1 MHWRKLR
8 DERFLGSWDFDP
20 DLQKTPLT
28 ITAVGPDKV
37 HRMEDNTE
45 ERVPVMRF
53 DGLPGELAGKAMVLN
68 ATNCKTM
75 ETMYGPDVDA
85 WIGKSVLIEV
95 KQVKAFGE
103 IHDALRIKAKKLQAD
118 QSAPPPTTP
127 AEPAPAPRAQTAP
140 SKVKVAK
147 DELWSLLT
155 HVHQGADRRDAEAM
169 KVAIEQVNEHLQG
182 EGYMRTDETIGKLSL
197 DRMEE
202 IITLLKQAE
211 EL

>member
-1 MHWRKLR
+1 MTHWRALR
-8 DERFLGSWDFDP
+8 DEEYLGAWDFEDP
-20 DLQKTPLT
+20 ESLKKPLKIKKVEQATVFNKQKN
-28 ITAVGPDKV
+28 K
-37 HRMEDNTE
+37 E
-45 ERVPVMRF
+45 EHMPIVF
-53 DGLPGELAGKAMVLN
+53 FAGIGKGMLFNV
-68 ATNCKTM
+68 TNCDRLTAM
-75 ETMYGPDVDA
+75 FESDYESWV
-85 WIGKSVLIEV
+85 GKHILIRLE
-95 KQVKAFGE
+95 KANRNGVMV
-103 IHDALRIKAKKLQAD
+103 DALRVNPKKVQAD
-118 QSAPPPTTP
+118 PPASKPTP
-127 AEPAPAPRAQTAP
+127 PDEDEPAPEPRAQTAP